1 MLRGMKTAIFFFNK
15 ILLLRNEQQE
25 EQLDFTAVVCFV
37 TLNGEVR
44 AVLLNAL
51 KMYSLVVQRLAV
63 LENLSLTVRKREK
76 GLLNSWLIELNNNEI
91 SEDEMTKQDGSALK
105 YLNIIKWNLVE
116 EAKGS
121 LSLSFD
127 QIPYFKNTVFT
138 KTYYMIDED
147 EFTGEV
153 VDADYLEM
161 ENDND
166 EITEDDDEDAKGG
179 R

>member
-1 MLRGMKTAIFFFNK
+1 
-15 ILLLRNEQQE
+15 
-25 EQLDFTAVVCFV
+25 
-37 TLNGEVR
+37 
-44 AVLLNAL
+44 
-51 KMYSLVVQRLAV
+51 MYSLVVQRLAV

-147 EFTGEV
+147 EYILEKASGYQSLALLRLMFTGEV